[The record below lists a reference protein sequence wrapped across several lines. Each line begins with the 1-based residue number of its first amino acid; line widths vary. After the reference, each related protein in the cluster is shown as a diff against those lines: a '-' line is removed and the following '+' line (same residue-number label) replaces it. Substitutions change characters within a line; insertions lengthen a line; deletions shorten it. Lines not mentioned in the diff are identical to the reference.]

1 MASAVG
7 YGALSAA
14 GFGPVGAAVG
24 GALGGLLD
32 QMWMSKLF
40 ASTRQPLRAM
50 DIAMSHAT
58 DGTSATLIFGQY
70 GRVPLHLTW
79 TSRPWV
85 VQSSGVDKRGIQA
98 PDKWFVQ
105 AQWMAANNAIGEFDQ
120 LIAEGKRVYI
130 KPTTQVDSYT
140 DGTEAEMTIQ
150 GTILFPGSP
159 AQTTVWNRIRI
170 VNLQSSGSPVDAGLA
185 AYLGELDEGGQMFLV
200 FNGGTSYGPFTI
212 ESSRIVDAQGNA
224 ELSLGNNGII
234 NPASAPWSSIF
245 TLGASG
251 PFGTVIASLNDGVVV
266 GMTATPV
273 EFDPKVFPDGAP
285 SLELNVNGAIKSAIM
300 SAALGADEVPKNRNR
315 AYAVTSKF
323 LLSSFGN
330 RMPNMSAIVAGR
342 AGFKQLDEIVDYIT
356 QDIAGMPSA
365 EASVADVITDEIDG
379 FQVYSP
385 FEPADSIE
393 KLSAVY
399 GVLYREAAEGHST
412 NYGRFFMRPNREQVI
427 YSNENGMSFDQF
439 NARRPGEEFDELPI
453 KKSRIDNNDRIR
465 KVEVAFSNINDSWQ
479 RGVETEELEHIR
491 LGKEVR
497 LSLDDM
503 VLTRAKA
510 RSVAREMLR
519 ESWDRTYQIE
529 WTCSWEQAMLQ
540 EEDIVKFTDADG
552 YAWTVIVDTIDEDAD
567 FFVTIT
573 GWAIAPEE
581 IGAGLTSQSS
591 TSDGDPRYD
600 EGLPRPPVAYTPLIG
615 YVVDVPPLA
624 DEHVGQPGVYVA
636 ASNIDPELAFEGAV
650 VFVKRPSDQSWK
662 AEATIEQ
669 AAVIGR
675 ATDALATV
683 VSVDAY
689 DTTNTVNVQL
699 DGIGTLSTVTEAEV
713 DDAVNLALLGGEVI
727 GFRDATLEADG
738 SYTLDHLSRGR
749 MATEGEVGTHN
760 DGDVFV
766 LLSSLTWLPLAA
778 EDIGT
783 TIEIK
788 MVPPGATLD
797 QTPTISYA
805 VSLPTCVPVPPAGV
819 SAVDNGDGSL
829 SVSWTYRS
837 PYTVRFRS
845 PAQAPVPAGETVLVE
860 AWNGSISGSPD
871 YSVSV
876 APAAGTATVTYP
888 ANEGLEGPTINVR
901 LKQVSS
907 VFGASSGATA
917 SLSASYVPV
926 VDLEDTILGLE
937 AGTDSGGE
945 FLVTAGNQE
954 TRWVRAANYGS
965 IDNDFGSVADA
976 ASSVY
981 DYGNL

>member
-1 MASAVG
+1 MAYAGPIGASIGGAVG
-7 YGALSAA
+7 SLI
-14 GFGPVGAAVG
+14 
-24 GALGGLLD
+24 D
-32 QMWMSKLF
+32 QLWMSQLF
-40 ASTRQPLRAM
+40 AKTRQPLRAM
-50 DIAMSHAT
+50 DIALSHAT
-58 DGTSATLIFGQY
+58 DGTSATLIFGRY

-105 AQWMAANNAIGEFDQ
+105 AQWIAANNAIGEFDQ
-120 LIAEGKRVYI
+120 LLAEGKRVYI

-140 DGTEAEMTIQ
+140 DGTEAEMVLL
-150 GTILFPGSP
+150 GTVNRIGS
-159 AQTTVWNRIRI
+159 TVNWNRLEITNTR
-170 VNLQSSGSPVDAGLA
+170 SGADPVDPDFAEFIG
-185 AYLGELDEGGQMFLV
+185 GLDEGSEVYLV
-200 FNGGTSYGPFTI
+200 FNGGTSYGPFI
-212 ESSRIVDAQGNA
+212 VLSSRIVDGQGNA
-224 ELSLGNNGII
+224 KLVLDNKSIIDQSVSPWDSLFTIVGLPFIVARATLNNG
-234 NPASAPWSSIF
+234 
-245 TLGASG
+245 T
-251 PFGTVIASLNDGVVV
+251 TVGI
-266 GMTATPV
+266 TATPV

-356 QDIAGMPSA
+356 QDIAGMPLA
-365 EASVADVITDEIDG
+365 EASIADVITDEIDG

-427 YSNENGMSFDQF
+427 YSNENGMSFEQF
-439 NARRPGEEFDELPI
+439 NARRPGEEFEELPI

-581 IGAGLTSQSS
+581 IGTGLTSQSS

-749 MATEGEVGTHN
+749 MATEGEAGTHN

-837 PYTVRFRS
+837 PYTVRFRN
-845 PAQAPVPAGETVLVE
+845 PAQAPVPAGETVFVE
-860 AWNGSISGSPD
+860 AWNGSISGDPD